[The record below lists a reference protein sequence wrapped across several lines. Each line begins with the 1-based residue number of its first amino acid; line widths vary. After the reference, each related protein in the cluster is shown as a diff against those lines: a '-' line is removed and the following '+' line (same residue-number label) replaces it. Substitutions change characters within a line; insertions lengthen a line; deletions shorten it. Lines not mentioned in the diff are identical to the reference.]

1 MLNSSYFALFL
12 IVALG
17 FMLGRIKIKG
27 LSLDVSAVIFI
38 ALLFGHFGV
47 IIPKELGN
55 FGLVLFIF
63 TIGIQAGPGF
73 FDSFRSKGKT
83 LIIITL
89 LIICSAALTA
99 TGLKYAF
106 DIDTPSVVGLIA
118 GALTSTPGLA
128 VAIDSTHSPLASIA
142 YGIAYPFGVI
152 GVILFVKLLPRIMH
166 IDLDREARRLEKE
179 GIRTNVTLVFSP
191 AQAIW
196 PAKNGSLFVSPFL
209 GWKEANGE
217 DCKQYIKD
225 IVDIYKNYGF
235 YGKTQIICAAIR
247 TPKQIVDCAVAG
259 ADIVTTGLAVYQDA
273 IKHAYTR
280 QGIETFINA
289 WDNTVT
295 E

>member
-1 MLNSSYFALFL
+1 MPAKFEL
-12 IVALG
+12 IAPCFFGCESTAKFELTRIGAENIRVED
-17 FMLGRIKIKG
+17 GRLSFCGGAEMIAAAKKVSAISENFVIKIPCTE
-27 LSLDVSAVIFI
+27 A
-38 ALLFGHFGV
+38 GV
-47 IIPKELGN
+47 
-55 FGLVLFIF
+55 
-63 TIGIQAGPGF
+63 
-73 FDSFRSKGKT
+73 
-83 LIIITL
+83 
-89 LIICSAALTA
+89 AA
-99 TGLKYAF
+99 
-106 DIDTPSVVGLIA
+106 
-118 GALTSTPGLA
+118 
-128 VAIDSTHSPLASIA
+128 
-142 YGIAYPFGVI
+142 
-152 GVILFVKLLPRIMH
+152 
-166 IDLDREARRLEKE
+166 ARRLEKE